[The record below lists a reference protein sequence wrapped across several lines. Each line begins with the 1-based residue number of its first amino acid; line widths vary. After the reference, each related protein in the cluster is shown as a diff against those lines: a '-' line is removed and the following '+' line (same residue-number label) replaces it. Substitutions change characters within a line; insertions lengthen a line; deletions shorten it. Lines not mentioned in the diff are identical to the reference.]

1 MSAKSQHNNILLA
14 VAGFIAVVIIVAII
28 GFLALDRDP
37 DIIQAGIRRVVY
49 GENYRLTD
57 GIDLLRR
64 AGIEVILMEIKSE
77 E

>member
-37 DIIQAGIRRVVY
+37 DIIQGP
-49 GENYRLTD
+49 
-57 GIDLLRR
+57 
-64 AGIEVILMEIKSE
+64 
-77 E
+77 